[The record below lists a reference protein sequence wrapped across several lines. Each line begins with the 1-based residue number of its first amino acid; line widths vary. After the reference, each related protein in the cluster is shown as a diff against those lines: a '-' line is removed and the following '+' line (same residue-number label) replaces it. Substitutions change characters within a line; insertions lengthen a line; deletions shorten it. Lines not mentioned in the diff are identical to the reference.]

1 MTVIFI
7 VPKLKDKNHRD
18 TYPYYAV
25 LPGCLILAL
34 AAYLKEEK
42 VILEEFYVINMEK
55 LLKLDDKIIAGFAR
69 KGWMG
74 IFDAHLKS
82 ISNFEKILK
91 AN

>member
-1 MTVIFI
+1 MIKELNSQRAVCRRII
-7 VPKLKDKNHRD
+7 AELKKLDLLIKKDLRVKIE
-18 TYPYYAV
+18 
-25 LPGCLILAL
+25 G
-34 AAYLKEEK
+34 KEEK